1 MNLVLNEEQE
11 ELQATVRRFLADRSP
26 LARVREVMASPE
38 GGDGPLWERMAGE
51 LGLPGLT
58 VPEDYGG
65 AGLGQVELSVVME
78 ELGRALTPTPFLA
91 SAVLA
96 AGALLATDDEEAKRE
111 LLPGIAAGTTVATL
125 AVAEPSS
132 PSPPEGQGR
141 PVSPSPS
148 EGEGRGG
155 GESSWDPADVRM
167 PAALE
172 DGTWTLTGA
181 KTLVP
186 DGATADLVL
195 VAARAGDELGL
206 FAVEGG
212 AAGLTRTGLATLDP
226 TRRLARLELSATP
239 ARRLVC
245 EHGAGALSEALDLA
259 AVALAAEQL
268 GGLQRCL
275 DMSVEYAKT
284 RYQFGRAIGSFQA
297 IKHLCADM
305 HVAMELARSA
315 VRYAAWAADEAPDE
329 LPVAAVLARSA
340 CSDAFFRVAAD
351 TIQVHG
357 GIGFT
362 WEHDAHLYFRRAK
375 TSELL
380 LGGQRQQRAQ
390 LADRLGI

>member
-1 MNLVLNEEQE
+1 
-11 ELQATVRRFLADRSP
+11 
-26 LARVREVMASPE
+26 
-38 GGDGPLWERMAGE
+38 
-51 LGLPGLT
+51 

-78 ELGRALTPTPFLA
+78 ELGRALTPSPFLA

-96 AGALLATDDEEAKRE
+96 ASALLATDDEDAKRE
-111 LLPGIAAGTTVATL
+111 LLPGIAGGSTVATL
-125 AVAEPSS
+125 AVAEPASS
-132 PSPPEGQGR
+132 AD
-141 PVSPSPS
+141 
-148 EGEGRGG
+148 GG
-155 GESSWDPADVRM
+155 GGATGWDPAAGRM
-167 PAALE
+167 RAALE
-172 DGTWTLTGA
+172 NGAWSLTGA

-206 FAVEGG
+206 FAVDGG
-212 AAGLTRTGLATLDP
+212 AAGLARTGLTTLDP
-226 TRRLARLELSATP
+226 TRRLARLELAATP
-239 ARRLVC
+239 ARRLVS
-245 EHGAGALSEALDLA
+245 EDAAGALSHALDQA

-305 HVAMELARSA
+305 HVSMELARSA

-329 LPVAAVLARSA
+329 LPVAASLARAAASE
-340 CSDAFFRVAAD
+340 AFFEVAAN

-375 TSELL
+375 SSELL
-380 LGGQRQQRAQ
+380 LGGRRRQLTQ
-390 LADRLGI
+390 LADRLGV

>member
-1 MNLVLNEEQE
+1 VKLVLSEEQE

-26 LARVREVMASPE
+26 LSRVRQVMETP
-38 GGDGPLWERMAGE
+38 DGRDEALWERMAGD
-51 LGLPGLT
+51 LGLQGLT
-58 VPEDYGG
+58 VPDAYGG

-78 ELGRALTPTPFLA
+78 ELGAALTPSPFLA

-96 AGALLATDDEEAKRE
+96 ASALLATDDDEARRD
-111 LLPGIAAGTTVATL
+111 LLPGIAAGTTIGTL
-125 AVAEPSS
+125 AVAED
-132 PSPPEGQGR
+132 GAGWDVGG
-141 PVSPSPS
+141 VST
-148 EGEGRGG
+148 R
-155 GESSWDPADVRM
+155 AT
-167 PAALE
+167 LE
-172 DGTWTLTGA
+172 DGRWILDGV

-186 DGATADLVL
+186 DGAQAGLIL
-195 VAARAGDELGL
+195 VAARAGDEPGL
-206 FAVEGG
+206 FAVEGD
-212 AAGLTRTGLATLDP
+212 APGLHRTGLAGLDP
-226 TRRLARLELSATP
+226 TRRLARLELARVP

-245 EHGAGALSEALDLA
+245 EDAQGTLRQTLDLA

-275 DMSVEYAKT
+275 DMSVEYARS

-315 VRYAAWAADEAPDE
+315 VRYAAWVADEAPDE
-329 LPVAAVLARSA
+329 LPVAAALARAA
-340 CSDAFFRVAAD
+340 CSEAFFRVAAD

-362 WEHDAHLYFRRAK
+362 WEHDAHLYYRRAK
-375 TSELL
+375 SSALL
-380 LGGQRQQRAQ
+380 LGSARDERAR

>member
-1 MNLVLNEEQE
+1 VNLVLSEEQE

-26 LARVREVMASPE
+26 MARVRELMATPD
-38 GGDGPLWERMAGE
+38 GGDRALWERMAGE

-78 ELGRALTPTPFLA
+78 ELGRALTPSPFLA

-96 AGALLATDDEEAKRE
+96 ASALLATDDEDAKRE
-111 LLPGIAAGTTVATL
+111 LLPGIAGGTTVATL
-125 AVAEPSS
+125 AVAEA
-132 PSPPEGQGR
+132 
-141 PVSPSPS
+141 
-148 EGEGRGG
+148 GG
-155 GESSWDPADVRM
+155 GWDLAGVGMR
-167 PAALE
+167 AALE
-172 DGTWTLTGA
+172 DGAWTLTGA

-212 AAGLTRTGLATLDP
+212 AAGLTRTGLTTLDP
-226 TRRLARLELSATP
+226 TRRLARLELAATP
-239 ARRLVC
+239 ARRLVS
-245 EHGAGALSEALDLA
+245 EDAAGALSHALDLA

-275 DMSVEYAKT
+275 DLSVDYAKN

-329 LPVAAVLARSA
+329 LPVAAALARAA
-340 CSDAFFRVAAD
+340 CSDAYFEVASN

-375 TSELL
+375 SSQLL
-380 LGGQRQQRAQ
+380 LGGQRQQLAT
-390 LADRLGI
+390 LADRLGV